1 MFKKAAAFVLATA
14 LALTMVACGQTT
26 DDANQTSASNQT
38 AVSEDQTSAEAQPA
52 APQSDPA
59 EQTQTEP
66 AAPESDT
73 TEPAAEE
80 APAEPATT
88 ETDPAGQTSTEQTTP
103 ETDPT
108 EQPADEQETQGDQ
121 TETQQSQTETTDP
134 AGGKT
139 LVAYFSWS
147 GNTQEMAS
155 YIAEQ
160 TGGDLFR
167 IETVQEYPGSHD
179 PLLEFAYNERAEG
192 TRPELAAQ
200 MENLDSYDIIFLG
213 YPNWNAD
220 LPMPLYTLLEQTDLS
235 GKTIVPFT
243 THGGSGFSRTI
254 QTIQELQPNATVISD
269 GLSISRNSVAQA
281 EGDVASWVSGLGLI
295 G

>member
-14 LALTMVACGQTT
+14 LALTMAACGQTAEDT
-26 DDANQTSASNQT
+26 NQTSASNQT
-38 AVSEDQTSAEAQPA
+38 AVSEEQTSAEAQPA

-59 EQTQTEP
+59 EQMQTEP

-80 APAEPATT
+80 APAEQTTT
-88 ETDPAGQTSTEQTTP
+88 ETDPAEQTSTEQTTP
-103 ETDPT
+103 ETAPT

-121 TETQQSQTETTDP
+121 TDTRQSQTETTDP

-160 TGGDLFR
+160 TGGDL
-167 IETVQEYPGSHD
+167 
-179 PLLEFAYNERAEG
+179 L
-192 TRPELAAQ
+192 
-200 MENLDSYDIIFLG
+200 
-213 YPNWNAD
+213 
-220 LPMPLYTLLEQTDLS
+220 
-235 GKTIVPFT
+235 
-243 THGGSGFSRTI
+243 
-254 QTIQELQPNATVISD
+254 ELQPETPYPTDYN
-269 GLSISRNSVAQA
+269 
-281 EGDVASWVSGLGLI
+281 ECGDVALAERASDARPAIANLPESIEEYDTVLVGYPIWWHTAPMIIGTFLESYDLTGVDVYPFTQSASMDTEQFDNSIAFVRENANGATVHDGLFARPSDTGTIDSYLSGNGLAQ
-295 G
+295 

>member
-14 LALTMVACGQTT
+14 LALTMAACGQTAEDT
-26 DDANQTSASNQT
+26 NQTSASNQT
-38 AVSEDQTSAEAQPA
+38 AVSEEQTSAEAEPA

-80 APAEPATT
+80 APAKQMTD

-103 ETDPT
+103 ETAPT

-121 TETQQSQTETTDP
+121 TDTRQSQTETTDP

-160 TGGDLFR
+160 TGGDL
-167 IETVQEYPGSHD
+167 
-179 PLLEFAYNERAEG
+179 L
-192 TRPELAAQ
+192 
-200 MENLDSYDIIFLG
+200 
-213 YPNWNAD
+213 
-220 LPMPLYTLLEQTDLS
+220 
-235 GKTIVPFT
+235 
-243 THGGSGFSRTI
+243 
-254 QTIQELQPNATVISD
+254 ELQPETPYPTDYN
-269 GLSISRNSVAQA
+269 
-281 EGDVASWVSGLGLI
+281 ECGDVALAERDSDARPAIANLPESIEEYDTVLVGYPIWWHTAPMIIGTFLESYDLTGVDVYPFTRSASMDTEQFDNSIAFVRENANGATVHDGLFARPSDTGTIDSYLSSNGLAQ
-295 G
+295 

>member
-14 LALTMVACGQTT
+14 LALTMAACGQTAEDT
-26 DDANQTSASNQT
+26 NQTSASNQT
-38 AVSEDQTSAEAQPA
+38 AVSEEQTSVEAEPA

-88 ETDPAGQTSTEQTTP
+88 ETDPAGQTSTEQTTL
-103 ETDPT
+103 ETDPA

-121 TETQQSQTETTDP
+121 TDTRQSQTETTDP

-160 TGGDLFR
+160 TGGDL
-167 IETVQEYPGSHD
+167 
-179 PLLEFAYNERAEG
+179 L
-192 TRPELAAQ
+192 
-200 MENLDSYDIIFLG
+200 
-213 YPNWNAD
+213 
-220 LPMPLYTLLEQTDLS
+220 
-235 GKTIVPFT
+235 
-243 THGGSGFSRTI
+243 
-254 QTIQELQPNATVISD
+254 ELQPETPYPTDYN
-269 GLSISRNSVAQA
+269 
-281 EGDVASWVSGLGLI
+281 ECGDVALAERDSDARPAIANLPESIEEYDSVLVGYPIWWHTAPMIIGTFLESYDLTGVDVYPFTQSASMDTEQFDNSIAFVRENANGATVHDGLFARPSDTGTIDSYLSSNGLAQ
-295 G
+295 

>member
-14 LALTMVACGQTT
+14 LALTMAACGQTAEDT
-26 DDANQTSASNQT
+26 NQTSASNQT
-38 AVSEDQTSAEAQPA
+38 AVSEEQTSAEAEPA

-80 APAEPATT
+80 APAEQMTD

-103 ETDPT
+103 ETAPT

-121 TETQQSQTETTDP
+121 TDTRQSQTETTDP

-160 TGGDLFR
+160 TGGDL
-167 IETVQEYPGSHD
+167 
-179 PLLEFAYNERAEG
+179 L
-192 TRPELAAQ
+192 
-200 MENLDSYDIIFLG
+200 
-213 YPNWNAD
+213 
-220 LPMPLYTLLEQTDLS
+220 
-235 GKTIVPFT
+235 
-243 THGGSGFSRTI
+243 
-254 QTIQELQPNATVISD
+254 ELQPETPYPTDYN
-269 GLSISRNSVAQA
+269 
-281 EGDVASWVSGLGLI
+281 ECGDVALAERDSDARPAIANLPESIEEYDSVLVGYPIWWHTAPMIIGTFLESYDLTGVDVYPFTQSASMDTEQFDNSIAFVRENANGATVHDGLFARPSDTGTIDSYLSGNGLAQ
-295 G
+295 

>member
-1 MFKKAAAFVLATA
+1 MFKKAAAFVLATV
-14 LALTMVACGQTT
+14 LALTMAACGQTA

-38 AVSEDQTSAEAQPA
+38 AVSEEQTSAEAEPA

-80 APAEPATT
+80 APAEQMTD

-103 ETDPT
+103 ETAPT

-121 TETQQSQTETTDP
+121 TDTRQSQTETTDP

-160 TGGDLFR
+160 TGGDL
-167 IETVQEYPGSHD
+167 
-179 PLLEFAYNERAEG
+179 L
-192 TRPELAAQ
+192 
-200 MENLDSYDIIFLG
+200 
-213 YPNWNAD
+213 
-220 LPMPLYTLLEQTDLS
+220 
-235 GKTIVPFT
+235 
-243 THGGSGFSRTI
+243 
-254 QTIQELQPNATVISD
+254 ELQPETPYPTDYN
-269 GLSISRNSVAQA
+269 
-281 EGDVASWVSGLGLI
+281 ECGDVALAERDSDARPAIANLPESIEEYDTVLVGYPIWWHTAPMIIGTFLESYDLTGVDVYPFTQSASMDTEQFDNSIAFVRENANGATVHDGLFARPSDTGTIDSYLSSNGLAQ
-295 G
+295 

>member
-14 LALTMVACGQTT
+14 LALTMAACGQTA
-26 DDANQTSASNQT
+26 DDANQTSVSNQT
-38 AVSEDQTSAEAQPA
+38 AVSEEQTSAEAQPA

-80 APAEPATT
+80 APAEQTTT
-88 ETDPAGQTSTEQTTP
+88 ETDPAEQTSTEQTTP
-103 ETDPT
+103 ETAPT

-121 TETQQSQTETTDP
+121 TDTRQSQTETTDP

-160 TGGDLFR
+160 TGGDL
-167 IETVQEYPGSHD
+167 
-179 PLLEFAYNERAEG
+179 L
-192 TRPELAAQ
+192 
-200 MENLDSYDIIFLG
+200 
-213 YPNWNAD
+213 
-220 LPMPLYTLLEQTDLS
+220 
-235 GKTIVPFT
+235 
-243 THGGSGFSRTI
+243 
-254 QTIQELQPNATVISD
+254 ELQPETPYPTDYN
-269 GLSISRNSVAQA
+269 
-281 EGDVASWVSGLGLI
+281 ECGDVALAERDSDARPAIANLPESIEEYDTVLVGYPIWWHTAPMIIGTFLESYDLTGVDVYPFTQSASMDTEQFDNSIAFVRENANGATVHDGLFARPSDTGTIDSYLSSNGLAQ
-295 G
+295 

>member
-14 LALTMVACGQTT
+14 LALTMAACGQTAEDT
-26 DDANQTSASNQT
+26 NQTSASNQT
-38 AVSEDQTSAEAQPA
+38 AVSEEQTSAEAEPA

-80 APAEPATT
+80 APAEQMTD

-103 ETDPT
+103 ETAPT

-121 TETQQSQTETTDP
+121 TDTQQSQTETTDP

-160 TGGDLFR
+160 TGGDL
-167 IETVQEYPGSHD
+167 
-179 PLLEFAYNERAEG
+179 L
-192 TRPELAAQ
+192 
-200 MENLDSYDIIFLG
+200 
-213 YPNWNAD
+213 
-220 LPMPLYTLLEQTDLS
+220 
-235 GKTIVPFT
+235 
-243 THGGSGFSRTI
+243 
-254 QTIQELQPNATVISD
+254 ELQPETPYPTDYN
-269 GLSISRNSVAQA
+269 
-281 EGDVASWVSGLGLI
+281 ECGDVALAERDSDARPAIANLPESIEEYDTVLVGYPIWWHTAPMIIGTFLESYDLTGVDVYPFTRSASMDTEQFDNSIAFVRENANGATVHDGLFARPSDTGTIDSYLSSNGLAQ
-295 G
+295 

>member
-14 LALTMVACGQTT
+14 LALTMAACGQTAEDT
-26 DDANQTSASNQT
+26 NQTSASNQT
-38 AVSEDQTSAEAQPA
+38 AASEEQTSAEAEPA

-80 APAEPATT
+80 APAEQTTT

-103 ETDPT
+103 ETAPT
-108 EQPADEQETQGDQ
+108 EQPADEQETQGNQ
-121 TETQQSQTETTDP
+121 TDTQQSQTETTDP

-160 TGGDLFR
+160 TGGDL
-167 IETVQEYPGSHD
+167 
-179 PLLEFAYNERAEG
+179 L
-192 TRPELAAQ
+192 
-200 MENLDSYDIIFLG
+200 
-213 YPNWNAD
+213 
-220 LPMPLYTLLEQTDLS
+220 
-235 GKTIVPFT
+235 
-243 THGGSGFSRTI
+243 
-254 QTIQELQPNATVISD
+254 ELQPETPYPTDYN
-269 GLSISRNSVAQA
+269 
-281 EGDVASWVSGLGLI
+281 ECGDVALAERDSDARPAIANLPESIEEYDTVLVGYPIWWHTAPMIIGTFLESYDLTGVDVYPFTQSASMDTEQFDNSIAFVRENANGATVHDGLFARPSDTDTIDSYLSSNGLAQ
-295 G
+295 

>member
-14 LALTMVACGQTT
+14 LALTMAACGQTAEDT
-26 DDANQTSASNQT
+26 NQTSASNQT
-38 AVSEDQTSAEAQPA
+38 AVSEEQTSAEAEPA

-80 APAEPATT
+80 APAEQTTT
-88 ETDPAGQTSTEQTTP
+88 ETDPAEQTSTEQTTP

-121 TETQQSQTETTDP
+121 TETQQSQTETTASAD
-134 AGGKT
+134 GKT

-160 TGGDLFR
+160 TGGDL
-167 IETVQEYPGSHD
+167 
-179 PLLEFAYNERAEG
+179 L
-192 TRPELAAQ
+192 
-200 MENLDSYDIIFLG
+200 
-213 YPNWNAD
+213 
-220 LPMPLYTLLEQTDLS
+220 
-235 GKTIVPFT
+235 
-243 THGGSGFSRTI
+243 
-254 QTIQELQPNATVISD
+254 ELQPETPYPTDYN
-269 GLSISRNSVAQA
+269 
-281 EGDVASWVSGLGLI
+281 ECGDVALAERDSDARPAIANLPESIEEYDSVLVGYPIWWHTAPMIIGTFLESYDLTGVDVYPFTQSASMDTEQFDNSIAFVRENANGATVHDGLFARPSDTGTIDSYLSGNGLAQ
-295 G
+295 

>member
-14 LALTMVACGQTT
+14 LALTMAACGQTAEDT
-26 DDANQTSASNQT
+26 NQTSASNQT
-38 AVSEDQTSAEAQPA
+38 AVSEEQTSAEAEPA

-80 APAEPATT
+80 APAEQMTD

-103 ETDPT
+103 ETDPA

-121 TETQQSQTETTDP
+121 TDTQQSQTETTDP

-160 TGGDLFR
+160 TGGDL
-167 IETVQEYPGSHD
+167 
-179 PLLEFAYNERAEG
+179 L
-192 TRPELAAQ
+192 
-200 MENLDSYDIIFLG
+200 
-213 YPNWNAD
+213 
-220 LPMPLYTLLEQTDLS
+220 
-235 GKTIVPFT
+235 
-243 THGGSGFSRTI
+243 
-254 QTIQELQPNATVISD
+254 ELQPETPYPTDYN
-269 GLSISRNSVAQA
+269 
-281 EGDVASWVSGLGLI
+281 ECGDVALAERDSDARPAIANLPESIEEYDSVLVGYPIWWHTAPMIIGTFLESYDLTGVDVYPFTQSASMDTEQFDNSIAFVRENANGATVHDGLFARPSDTGTIDSYLSGNGLAQ
-295 G
+295 

>member
-14 LALTMVACGQTT
+14 LALTMAACGQTT
-26 DDANQTSASNQT
+26 DDANQTSVSNQT
-38 AVSEDQTSAEAQPA
+38 AVSEEQTSAEAQPA

-80 APAEPATT
+80 APAEQMTD

-103 ETDPT
+103 ETAPT
-108 EQPADEQETQGDQ
+108 EQSADEQETQGDQ
-121 TETQQSQTETTDP
+121 TDTRQSQTETTDP

-160 TGGDLFR
+160 TGGDL
-167 IETVQEYPGSHD
+167 
-179 PLLEFAYNERAEG
+179 L
-192 TRPELAAQ
+192 
-200 MENLDSYDIIFLG
+200 
-213 YPNWNAD
+213 
-220 LPMPLYTLLEQTDLS
+220 
-235 GKTIVPFT
+235 
-243 THGGSGFSRTI
+243 
-254 QTIQELQPNATVISD
+254 ELQPETPYPTDYN
-269 GLSISRNSVAQA
+269 
-281 EGDVASWVSGLGLI
+281 ECGDVALAERDSDARPAIANLPESIEEYDSVLVGYPIWWHTAPMIIGTFLESYDLTGVDVYPFTQSASMDTEQFDNSIAFVRENANGATVHDGLFARPSDTGTIDSYLSGNGLAQ
-295 G
+295 

>member
-1 MFKKAAAFVLATA
+1 MFKKAAAFVLATV
-14 LALTMVACGQTT
+14 LALTMAACGQTA

-38 AVSEDQTSAEAQPA
+38 AVSEEQTSAEAEPA

-80 APAEPATT
+80 APAEQMTD

-103 ETDPT
+103 ETDPA

-160 TGGDLFR
+160 VGGDL
-167 IETVQEYPGSHD
+167 
-179 PLLEFAYNERAEG
+179 L
-192 TRPELAAQ
+192 
-200 MENLDSYDIIFLG
+200 
-213 YPNWNAD
+213 
-220 LPMPLYTLLEQTDLS
+220 
-235 GKTIVPFT
+235 
-243 THGGSGFSRTI
+243 
-254 QTIQELQPNATVISD
+254 ELQPETPYPTDYN
-269 GLSISRNSVAQA
+269 
-281 EGDVASWVSGLGLI
+281 ECGDVALAERDSDARPAIANLPESIEEYDTVLVGYPIWWHTAPMIIGTFLESYDLTGVDVYPFTQSASMDTEQFDNSIAFVRENANGATVHDGLFARPSDTGTIDSYLSGNGLAQ
-295 G
+295 

>member
-14 LALTMVACGQTT
+14 LALTMAACGQTAEDT
-26 DDANQTSASNQT
+26 NQTSASNQT
-38 AVSEDQTSAEAQPA
+38 AVSEEQTSAEAEPA

-80 APAEPATT
+80 APAEQTTT

-103 ETDPT
+103 KTDPT

-134 AGGKT
+134 VGGKT

-155 YIAEQ
+155 YIAKQ
-160 TGGDLFR
+160 TGGDL
-167 IETVQEYPGSHD
+167 
-179 PLLEFAYNERAEG
+179 L
-192 TRPELAAQ
+192 
-200 MENLDSYDIIFLG
+200 
-213 YPNWNAD
+213 
-220 LPMPLYTLLEQTDLS
+220 
-235 GKTIVPFT
+235 
-243 THGGSGFSRTI
+243 
-254 QTIQELQPNATVISD
+254 ELQPETPYPTDYN
-269 GLSISRNSVAQA
+269 
-281 EGDVASWVSGLGLI
+281 ECGDVALAERDSDARPAIANLPESIEEYDTVLVGYPIWWHTAPMIIGTFLESYDLTGVDVYPFTQSASMDTEQFDNSIAFVRENANGATVHDGLFARPSDTGTIDSYLSSNGLAQ
-295 G
+295 